1 MINRARSCAVTGHR
15 ILEKGFNRAKV
26 EEKLSQ
32 LIKIGYNEFL
42 VGMALGFDTV
52 CFQILEKLRETNNI
66 KIIACIPCK
75 TQADRFSK
83 NDKKEYERMLL
94 SADEK
99 VVLSEEYTP
108 YCMQKRNK
116 FMVDNA
122 SVVLAYLRNEKTGT
136 ANTVKY
142 AKERQVVII
151 NV

>member
-15 ILEKGFNRAKV
+15 ILEKGFNRAEV
-26 EEKLSQ
+26 ESKLIQ

-52 CFQILEKLRETNNI
+52 CFQILENLRKQNSI

-75 TQADRFSK
+75 TQADKFSK
-83 NDKKEYERMLL
+83 KDREEYERMIL

-99 VVLSEEYTP
+99 VYISEEYTP
-108 YCMQKRNK
+108 TCMQRRNK

-122 SVVLAYLRNEKTGT
+122 SVVLSYLRKEKTGT
-136 ANTVKY
+136 ANTVNY
-142 AKERQVVII
+142 AKRQQVIII